1 MFDFAKKDRFPISLS
16 KHLSDMPLQP
26 INCNFYFAVLIA
38 NYSFDAYYRP
48 YQLDL
53 IERISPGGP
62 KRSPHDC
69 IILRRKLTSVD
80 LR

>member
-1 MFDFAKKDRFPISLS
+1 M
-16 KHLSDMPLQP
+16 QTT
-26 INCNFYFAVLIA
+26 VLMHIIA
-38 NYSFDAYYRP
+38 L

-80 LR
+80 LRSFAVSSRAVLV